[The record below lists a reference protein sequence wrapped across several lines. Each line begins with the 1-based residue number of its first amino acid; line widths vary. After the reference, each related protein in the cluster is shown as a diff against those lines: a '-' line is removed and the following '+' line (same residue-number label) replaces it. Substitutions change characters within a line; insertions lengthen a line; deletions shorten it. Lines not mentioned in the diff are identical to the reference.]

1 MNKISIC
8 HFKSYLIASNSACG
22 LSLPLIHKSKV
33 VFNWI
38 FGLIRR
44 QVASN
49 RLCPNF
55 IFFKIFFFVKFSIL
69 FRNGPWG
76 TEIFFFLSMYS
87 FRDRDS
93 GRYWPL
99 RRRQH
104 GNLKWPISTAPEHS
118 KVYNCCI
125 KSKYVNIVNIVNIVK
140 RWKQLVSSF

>member
-1 MNKISIC
+1 M
-8 HFKSYLIASNSACG
+8 IASNSACG

-55 IFFKIFFFVKFSIL
+55 IFFKIFFLSN
-69 FRNGPWG
+69 FRFYLEMVP
-76 TEIFFFLSMYS
+76 EEQRYFFFLSMYS